1 MSLVIESVEDV
12 WDAVTGFVDD
22 VIDAIGD
29 ILETLWKD
37 VLMPAFE
44 FIAGIFGI
52 KDKDIIETFVHTQRI
67 IEEDITK
74 GKIISKIA
82 LEEMKDDVGI
92 IKRLMAY
99 SEIIRKRYSAYFNYG
114 RDEYV
119 DGLPDVQ
126 YKTLYVKTNVIKAI
140 ISAQVG
146 TAANVTEAS
155 LGALNKYTY
164 AAVQLQRDYAYKP
177 STGIA
182 VHNGYRYKLKNV
194 DFNYS
199 TGNYD
204 LTVGVVENVVT
215 KDIRTVTTSVV
226 SETTGTPPNT
236 VTVYHVTVNTTVKR
250 IVEGTISGVQSDVE
264 ISNTTSNYDSSR
276 PARGGVVV
284 TQTVVS
290 TQVDITPISIKP
302 ELIGIVFI
310 STVVSYP
317 AYPAVGHYSVKY
329 YTTDANDWYWWIYQ
343 AGSGLY
349 PELDINNKAMS
360 NLEMLPV
367 VTLRNAT
374 VSVTSDKESVRYK
387 QAKEMLNFFG
397 INIDTMVKG
406 IEDNPDVANIEDAF
420 IHMGMVVKDTSTV
433 MSKILYKAFDFLYD
447 SSDLTREDT
456 KFMITFKE
464 VPFNAAIAWADYSKV
479 DVVGSIGTRGT
490 YLHSVVG
497 KDLVLKWQ
505 DTDISYKELRL
516 INLSS
521 TTFIDRGGLVGTVLK
536 DVDADGFF
544 IPLSM
549 NFVKELSPLEQYELF
564 NRTLLLSIYGAQV
577 IHLEWYE
584 TEEFMNFIK
593 IVAIVITVISFG
605 TMAWTNGIAYA
616 ISTTIFN
623 LAIALGASLVL
634 KLIFEATDS
643 EFIRVLATLVYAYVM
658 TAYVG
663 GVDLSG
669 VMSSTQLINAVTLFA
684 SSLTT
689 GFMMDIELK
698 TEEFEMEKNAFGQKL
713 QEAEDE
719 LDKAKEA
726 LVSFMDVGDVTD
738 LMLMSTT
745 NAYLEG
751 VDAMMYRAIGA
762 QYDTGLLYDYDR
774 LVGGFVDSK
783 LRIGIL

>member
-1 MSLVIESVEDV
+1 MSFVVELVEDV
-12 WDAVTGFVDD
+12 WDAVTDFVDD
-22 VIDAIGD
+22 VIDAIGN

-37 VLMPAFE
+37 ILMPVFE
-44 FIAGIFGI
+44 FVAGIFGI

-126 YKTLYVKTNVIKAI
+126 YKILYVNTDVIKAI

-146 TAANVTEAS
+146 TAVNVTEAS

-164 AAVQLQRDYAYKP
+164 VAVQLQRDYAYKP

-182 VHNGYRYKLKNV
+182 VYNGYRYKLKNV

-204 LTVGVVENVVT
+204 LTVGAVEDVVT

-264 ISNTTSNYDSSR
+264 ISNTTSSYDSSS
-276 PARGGVVV
+276 PVSGGVVV
-284 TQTVVS
+284 TQTIVS

-349 PELDINNKAMS
+349 PELDINNKAIS

-464 VPFNAAIAWADYSKV
+464 APFNAAIAWADYSKV

-564 NRTLLLSIYGAQV
+564 NKTLLLSIYGAQV

-593 IVAIVITVISFG
+593 IVAIIITVISFG
-605 TMAWTNGIAYA
+605 TMAWTNGIVYA

-623 LAIALGASLVL
+623 LAIALGASFVL

-658 TAYVG
+658 TTYVG
-663 GVDLSG
+663 GVDLGG

-689 GFMMDIELK
+689 GFMMDIELR
-698 TEEFEMEKNAFGQKL
+698 TEEFEMEKNTFGQKL